1 MTTEHLIQICF
12 ENLKSLTLKK
22 AILNMNIKRVRPFV
36 HLTDVRQP
44 TNRSD
49 AFKYLSVHSRSVP
62 LGQTD
67 IALIKN

>member
-1 MTTEHLIQICF
+1 
-12 ENLKSLTLKK
+12 
-22 AILNMNIKRVRPFV
+22 MNIKRVRPFV
-36 HLTDVRQP
+36 HLTGVRQP